1 MTVIACRNGVM
12 AADTAVWQ
20 GEIIVG
26 HRNKIIRLFDD
37 SLLAAAGDSSL
48 AGVCRD
54 WLNGDHRPQ
63 PVGELDFAALWLRPT
78 GLFRIDHRFFAFPD
92 LGEFAAEGAHD
103 EFVLGAMAAGASAE
117 EAVGLA
123 IKYCRRAGG
132 GVHTKRLKEEA

>member
-12 AADTAVWQ
+12 ATDSAVSQ

-26 HRNKIIRLFDD
+26 HRNKIIRLHDG
-37 SLLAAAGDSSL
+37 SLLATAGDSSL
-48 AGVCRD
+48 SWVCRD

-63 PVGELDFAALWLRPT
+63 PVGELDFAALWLSPK

-123 IKYCRRAGG
+123 IRYCRRAGG
-132 GVHTKRLKEEA
+132 EVCVKRLGEA